1 MDKSRLTGIMN
12 DHNQEWNHLK
22 WQLNMAV
29 ESNKKELER
38 KMKEQEKSEQME
50 DLKIEINSFIE
61 KIEQISSSQCHVLGD
76 RHDLEIKTFL
86 EALQGQQGVLDQFN
100 KSIEP
105 EYKEFI
111 VRCRKFSLVSEENEL
126 KTAWERVWFLTKNLI
141 DKLKACRTFSER
153 VELANQVI
161 VKWTIEAERF
171 EREAQS

>member
-1 MDKSRLTGIMN
+1 MN